1 MSILFFEKK
10 KVSNFMFRIVLGK
23 FIDLR
28 RNLNYLIDN
37 IRKQSKRKMK
47 SIYNRFYVIGK
58 SEK

>member
-1 MSILFFEKK
+1 
-10 KVSNFMFRIVLGK
+10 MFRIVLGK